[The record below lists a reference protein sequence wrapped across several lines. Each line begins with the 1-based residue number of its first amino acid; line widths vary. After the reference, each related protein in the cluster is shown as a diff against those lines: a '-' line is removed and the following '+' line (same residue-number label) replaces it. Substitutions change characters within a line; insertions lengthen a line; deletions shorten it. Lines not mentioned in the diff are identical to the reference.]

1 MHIALKKICNIIQY
15 FKKKNIIIIIII
27 LIITYYT
34 MYITQY
40 KNKKQSNMKINMEKI
55 IIVMSYIYNY
65 YFFKGE

>member
-1 MHIALKKICNIIQY
+1 MDIALKKIRNIIQY
-15 FKKKNIIIIIII
+15 FKKKDIMIIIII

-34 MYITQY
+34 MYITQQE
-40 KNKKQSNMKINMEKI
+40 NKKQSNMEINVEKI